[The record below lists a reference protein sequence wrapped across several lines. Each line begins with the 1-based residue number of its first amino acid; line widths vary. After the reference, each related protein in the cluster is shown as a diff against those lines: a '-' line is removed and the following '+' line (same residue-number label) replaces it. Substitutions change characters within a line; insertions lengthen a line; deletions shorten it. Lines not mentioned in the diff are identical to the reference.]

1 MTINDTSFGVV
12 PFHNDDEGNVFFCI
26 VHHSGSH
33 WGFPKGHPEEGE
45 RELETALR
53 ELKEETGITEVKIVG
68 DLKLSESYSFE
79 ENNVTYNKT
88 VTYFVGSTTNMN
100 NNTPENFK
108 QEIPEIKWASYEET
122 MSMLTFDKAKAIL
135 AKVFQHLKN

>member
-1 MTINDTSFGVV
+1 
-12 PFHNDDEGNVFFCI
+12 
-26 VHHSGSH
+26 
-33 WGFPKGHPEEGE
+33 
-45 RELETALR
+45 
-53 ELKEETGITEVKIVG
+53 VKIVG